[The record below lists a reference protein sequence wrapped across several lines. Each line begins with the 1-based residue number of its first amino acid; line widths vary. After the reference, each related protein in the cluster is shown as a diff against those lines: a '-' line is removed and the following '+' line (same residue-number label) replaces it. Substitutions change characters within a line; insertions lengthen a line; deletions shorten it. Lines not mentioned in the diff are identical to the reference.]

1 MITTHIQPILLITGL
16 LTTLAIVMF
25 AAPRRGLKL
34 LFGVEQPEPG
44 ALFVAR
50 HWGLLVALIGA
61 LLVVAAYEPGMRGPA
76 MAVAAVEKLAGAAL
90 VLCTLTPRTAAATMI
105 AAGDAAMA
113 VLYLLYFAWL

>member
-1 MITTHIQPILLITGL
+1 MITTYIQPILLITGL

-25 AAPRRGLKL
+25 VAPQRGLKL

-50 HWGLLVALIGA
+50 HWGLLVALIGS
-61 LLVVAAYEPGMRGPA
+61 LLVVAAHEPGVLGPA
-76 MAVAAVEKLAGAAL
+76 MAVSATEKLAGAAL
-90 VLCTLTPRTAAATMI
+90 VLCTLTRRIAAATMI

-113 VLYLLYFAWL
+113 VLYLLYFAGL